1 MRVVG
6 YADVD
11 RELWDRIAST
21 SPESWLTHRSQ
32 WIEIEQRFFVHSNL
46 SFALVEGKE
55 TVGIQPL
62 FLNDRTGMIFG
73 ERLIHCGIHRH
84 TGLAL
89 APDLAPS
96 LAAAARQFAMMQI
109 MSLAELYDA
118 DRIQLNCHNLSPF
131 NRSDRREDIPF
142 WVRDFGFQLGLFFGP
157 HQMMPCPG
165 LSTVNADQIVDLTRS
180 EDELFA
186 NLQDRNSVR
195 RAMSEGLEFEIT
207 NDLSALED
215 YAAIATISA
224 QRTGEELPSFD
235 YYRAILKAFAA
246 DGHCYIA
253 FARNREGRQ
262 AALILLID
270 RGAANY
276 LAGVSLTDAL
286 KLRPNDFLHWN
297 AMLWA
302 KNEGITAY
310 RFGPFF
316 PEVPTDW
323 PIARVSKFKTKF
335 GARSIPI
342 IQGSFFRKPELYTK
356 QIDGLLQ
363 NVRDV
368 ARMPIAQPDMD
379 TSGRDVVSH
388 HLQLFGF
395 ADVNNASSGVSVLHR
410 PTKLEI
416 PAAQAGSKLGKVV
429 VAVLPSVEFAREF
442 GVTIKAKTIR
452 SPQVLHANPTLPGHG
467 KRLRTLHSFMTF
479 AAPDGTPIVSDKGD
493 VVWLLKAT
501 EAGHILFIGT
511 DLGGDLVRYRQGDP
525 AAADRR
531 PTDARWGFAG
541 ERPNYLFEPQLA
553 GEDLNERPADWWCE
567 VLAEALQ
574 QFCGIGRSPILPNNA
589 PGAIVITG
597 DDDQAALSCYAQ
609 QREALGNLPVTYF
622 LHPLTK
628 HDAKS
633 LDQLKKGRRLELGL
647 HPDALDRPRD
657 YDRLFADQSAWF
669 KRLTG
674 QDVYN
679 VRNHGFLNDGYWG
692 HARSWTAHG
701 ATGSSNLPGLDGRVL
716 NGSLLPARL
725 MLNDQLTDHWS
736 ILAAIGDG
744 VVFINGWD
752 DEQSSKCVLDLADR
766 IRSSGVPG
774 VMVLNLHPENIGK
787 TQGMHK
793 AAREIVESGF
803 VAWTLDECFE
813 WFGSRGGPSSKRS
826 HSR

>member
-1 MRVVG
+1 MRTLA
-6 YADVD
+6 YAEVD
-11 RELWDRIAST
+11 RKSWDHISSN
-21 SPESWLTHRSQ
+21 SPEAWLMHRAS
-32 WIEIEQRFFVHSNL
+32 WIEIEQSFFEHSNL
-46 SFALVEGKE
+46 SFALVEGE
-55 TVGIQPL
+55 DVVGVQPL
-62 FLNDRTGMIFG
+62 FLSEGAGMAFG
-73 ERLIHCGIHRH
+73 ERLIHSGIHRH

-89 APDLAPS
+89 AANLPPS
-96 LAAAARQFAMMQI
+96 LVAAARQSAMKEI
-109 MSLAELYDA
+109 FSLAHLYDV

-131 NRSDRREDIPF
+131 NRSSGREEIPF
-142 WVRDFGFQLGLFFGP
+142 WVRDFGFQSGIFFGP
-157 HQMMPCPG
+157 HGMTPFPG
-165 LSTVNADQIVDLTRS
+165 ASTVNVDQIVNLEQS
-180 EDELFA
+180 EEALFA
-186 NLQDRNSVR
+186 NLQNRRLVR
-195 RAMSEGLEFEIT
+195 RAISEGLEFEIT
-207 NDLSALED
+207 NDPAALED
-215 YAAIATISA
+215 YVAIAETSA

-235 YYRAILKAFAA
+235 YYRAILKAFSA
-246 DGHCYIA
+246 DGHCHVA
-253 FARNREGRQ
+253 FARNAEGRQ

-302 KNEGITAY
+302 KNAGMTAY

-316 PEVPTDW
+316 PEVPSDW
-323 PIARVSKFKTKF
+323 PIAKVSKFKTKF
-335 GARSIPI
+335 GARSVPV
-342 IQGSFFRKPELYTK
+342 IQGSFFRRPELYTR

-363 NVRDV
+363 NIRDV
-368 ARMPIAQPDMD
+368 ARMLIAQPDMD

-410 PTKLEI
+410 PTKLDI
-416 PAAQAGSKLGKVV
+416 PVARAGSELGKVI

-442 GVTIKAKTIR
+442 GVTIKARTIR

-479 AAPDGTPIVSDKGD
+479 AALDGTPIVSDKCD

-511 DLGGDLVRYRQGDP
+511 DLGGDLVRYRQGDQ

-553 GEDLNERPADWWCE
+553 GEDPYERPADWWCE
-567 VLAEALQ
+567 ILAEALQ
-574 QFCGIGRSPILPNNA
+574 RLCGIERSPILPNNA
-589 PGAIVITG
+589 PGAIVLTG

-628 HDAKS
+628 HDTKS
-633 LDQLKKGRRLELGL
+633 LDELKEGRRLELGL
-647 HPDALDRPRD
+647 HPDALEEPQG
-657 YDRLFADQSAWF
+657 YDRLFADQLAWF

-674 QDVYN
+674 ADARN

-692 HARSWTAHG
+692 HARSWITLG
-701 ATGSSNLPGLDGRVL
+701 VTGSSNLPGLDGRAL

-725 MLNDQLTDHWS
+725 MLNGQLTDHWS
-736 ILAAIGDG
+736 ILTAIGDG
-744 VVFINGWD
+744 VVFIHGWD

-774 VMVLNLHPENIGK
+774 VIVLNLHPENIGK

-803 VAWTLDECFE
+803 VAWTLSECFE
-813 WFGSRGGPSSKRS
+813 WFGSRGGTSSNQSRS
-826 HSR
+826 R